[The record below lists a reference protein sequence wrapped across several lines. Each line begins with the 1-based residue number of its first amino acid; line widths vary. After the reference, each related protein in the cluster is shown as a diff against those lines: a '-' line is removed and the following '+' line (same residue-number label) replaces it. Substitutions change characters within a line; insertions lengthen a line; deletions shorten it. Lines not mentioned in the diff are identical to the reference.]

1 MLVGSRTKS
10 REPSGIFEEDQPGS
24 RRAYRSAIS
33 SEHDSVLRLAW
44 AVQRGGEKPVGGRA
58 VNGYYRKQEST
69 VSGNLARMSERHGA
83 IMSCGVFLSRIEGV
97 GAVAAR
103 NSEYLCRSCLFLRSG
118 ADMVKI
124 GRSHVRCREQR
135 PQILT

>member
-58 VNGYYRKQEST
+58 VNGYYRKQERA
-69 VSGNLARMSERHGA
+69 VSEYLVGMSERHGTVIDRQVSA
-83 IMSCGVFLSRIEGV
+83 I
-97 GAVAAR
+97 
-103 NSEYLCRSCLFLRSG
+103 
-118 ADMVKI
+118 
-124 GRSHVRCREQR
+124 
-135 PQILT
+135 